1 MKLSDTETKIIK
13 KMKSL
18 PHDNHEGELFEST
31 VVATI
36 LYGNER
42 NRLDEILDILESS
55 DNLDSALD
63 EIFKDEEVEIVDD
76 DEDEE

>member
-18 PHDNHEGELFEST
+18 PHENHEGELFEST
-31 VVATI
+31 VIATV

-42 NRLDEILDILESS
+42 NRLDEILDILENS
-55 DNLDSALD
+55 DNLNSALD

-76 DEDEE
+76 

>member
-36 LYGNER
+36 LYGNEM
-42 NRLDEILDILESS
+42 NKLDEILDILENS
-55 DNLDSALD
+55 DNLNSALD
-63 EIFKDEEVEIVDD
+63 EIFKDEEIEIVDD
-76 DEDEE
+76 E